1 VWRKKGRGTWEEHE
15 EALIPSRIA
24 ELVDGIDS
32 GVIGYI

>member
-24 ELVDGIDS
+24 KLVDALIQE
-32 GVIGYI
+32 